1 MERDN
6 WYGGRIIKKEEW
18 RTVMES
24 IVGTIMVG
32 CILLAAVGLIVAK
45 MIADRRKGKGH
56 CGGDCGN
63 CRNCH

>member
-1 MERDN
+1 
-6 WYGGRIIKKEEW
+6 
-18 RTVMES
+18 MES

-63 CRNCH
+63 CRKCQ